1 MLLWGCARRFIYKLL
16 LVFSIECWCVSVL
29 FVSFIEW
36 ERERRTEREEERKKE
51 GKQGGEREK
60 REGVNIKTARQ
71 SEVTNATRRTNQF
84 SVVVKDNLQD
94 IFGSSE

>member
-1 MLLWGCARRFIYKLL
+1 MSGK
-16 LVFSIECWCVSVL
+16 
-29 FVSFIEW
+29 
-36 ERERRTEREEERKKE
+36 ERDGQRGKKKGKE
-51 GKQGGEREK
+51 GKQGGEREREK

-94 IFGSSE
+94 IFGSSEYLVITKDAAQKTHPRRTPPAA